1 MEVILRFDK
10 IENLDHLPAELGVL
24 DEEVDGL
31 LVKTILTAAAAF
43 IPHLSASQTKTI
55 FSTVL
60 KISEKQNESS

>member
-43 IPHLSASQTKTI
+43 VPHLSASQTKTI
-55 FSTVL
+55 FQQFQKFL
-60 KISEKQNESS
+60 KQNESS